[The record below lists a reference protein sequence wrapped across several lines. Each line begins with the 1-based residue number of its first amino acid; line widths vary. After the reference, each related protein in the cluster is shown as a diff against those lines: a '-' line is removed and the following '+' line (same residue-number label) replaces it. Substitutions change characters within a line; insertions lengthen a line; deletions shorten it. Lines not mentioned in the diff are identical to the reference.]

1 MIDYTDIDFIYF
13 DLDDTVWDF
22 SANSPVSLRHVYDFY
37 GFEQYAGSY
46 DAFRDLY
53 LPKNAELWDLYH
65 YGKIDKE
72 FLESERFRHTIAGI
86 GDSRAEDSAF
96 CAAVNEEYLRYLAT
110 LPTAVPGA
118 REVLEDLYRKGM
130 PLGIL
135 SNGFAGIQQQK
146 LRSAGLLHYFKEI
159 VLSDEVGVTKPLPG
173 IFEFAT
179 RKAGT
184 APHRI
189 MMIGD
194 NYEADIVG
202 AHTQGWK
209 TVYFDRKAAA
219 PNPTVADYTIRN
231 LSELIK

>member
-1 MIDYTDIDFIYF
+1 MIDFTDIDFIYF
-13 DLDDTVWDF
+13 DLDDTIWDF
-22 SANSPVSLRHVYDFY
+22 SANSPVSLRHVYDYY
-37 GFEQYAGSY
+37 GFERYAGSY

-86 GDSRAEDSAF
+86 GDGRAEDLAF

-110 LPTAVPGA
+110 LPTVVEGA
-118 REVLEDLYRKGM
+118 KEVLDNLYNRGI

-146 LRSAGLLHYFKEI
+146 LRSAGLMHYFREI

-179 RKAGT
+179 RRAGT
-184 APHRI
+184 SPHRI
-189 MMIGD
+189 MMVGD
-194 NYEADIVG
+194 NYEADIAG
-202 AHTQGWK
+202 AHSQGWK
-209 TVYFDRKAAA
+209 TVFYDRKGV
-219 PNPTVADYTIRN
+219 TLSKSVADYTIYSLREM
-231 LSELIK
+231 L